1 MSGIIMGDD
10 VPQFVLRDLV
20 STTGDPSALPTT
32 VVRLLDLLKDQTCAA
47 DKVSVVLDKDAAMT
61 ANVLKLANSAFYGA
75 RGTVS
80 TTRQALVLLGN
91 RAVLTLAFAAGMV
104 PVMRRNL
111 VGYGI
116 ERDRFWSH
124 SLDAAMAAGAVM
136 ARLDG
141 ERSCEAFSAGLVH
154 DIGMLALDAHLAAN
168 GMQLVPAFPL
178 FNVCERERQTLGF
191 DHTEAG
197 GLLAANWGFPSTL
210 AVAITH
216 HHRPWEAP
224 SDQDLVTAVMVGD
237 VVAQMAADGLQPE
250 AWPEV
255 LEFLAPRGI
264 VADDLRSLTESVVH
278 DPEEMLARATR
289 APGTPCPPPIPA
301 SIS

>member
-1 MSGIIMGDD
+1 MMGDD
-10 VPQFVLRDLV
+10 VPQYVLRDLV
-20 STTGDPSALPTT
+20 STTGDLAALPTT

-47 DKVSVVLDKDAAMT
+47 DKVSVVLDQDAAMT

-111 VGYGI
+111 LGYGI

-124 SLDAAMAAGAVM
+124 SLNAAMAAGAVM
-136 ARLDG
+136 ARLEG
-141 ERSCEAFSAGLVH
+141 PERSCEAFSAGLVH
-154 DIGMLALDAHLAAN
+154 DIGMLALDSHLSAN

-197 GLLAANWGFPSTL
+197 GLLASNWGFPSTL

-216 HHRPWEAP
+216 HHRPWDAP
-224 SDQDLVTAVMVGD
+224 ADQNLVAAVMVGD

-255 LEFLAPRGI
+255 LEYLAPRGL
-264 VADDLRSLTESVVH
+264 VGDDLRSLTESVVH

-289 APGTPCPPPIPA
+289 AAGTPCQPLTPA